1 MRTVPIELAKQL
13 EQAEAMAWQ
22 DMVNAAPQHFIQNT
36 GLALDQIA
44 GNTCICC
51 PGIPFVHFNCALG
64 FGTHQKMVE
73 KELEALISHY
83 QHKKAP
89 LFLFAVQGLHEYLKP
104 MLIDRGFV
112 TAGRWERL
120 FRDNRELR
128 PPAYRIPQKW
138 AIQKVDE
145 TNAETWADFVSVTYG
160 MPLTKDWL
168 LNFAVRK
175 NWAHYL
181 LQEDDKILAV
191 RSMYVGPDNFAFLGI
206 EAPIPGMMT
215 SNYQMDAVL
224 LRQIIKDG
232 LKDGVKR
239 FVADI
244 EMVDEKAATP
254 AYANANMLGF
264 LIPYR
269 RLVYKKMP

>member
-1 MRTVPIELAKQL
+1 MRTVPIELAEQL
-13 EQAEAMAWQ
+13 EKAEAMAWR
-22 DMVNAAPQHFIQNT
+22 DMVSAAPQPFIKNT
-36 GLALDQIA
+36 GLTLDQIA
-44 GNTCICC
+44 GNTCLCC

-73 KELEALISHY
+73 KELDALISHY
-83 QHKKAP
+83 QHKKSP
-89 LFLFAVQGLHEYLKP
+89 LYLFAVQGLHEYLEP

-112 TAGRWERL
+112 PAGRWERL

-128 PPAYRIPQKW
+128 ATAYRIPQKW
-138 AIQKVDE
+138 NIEKVGK
-145 TNAETWADFVSVTYG
+145 TNAEAWADFVSDSYG
-160 MPLTKDWL
+160 IPSTKDWL
-168 LNFAVRK
+168 FNFAVRE
-175 NWAHYL
+175 NWAHYI
-181 LQEDDKILAV
+181 LQEDGKILAV
-191 RSMYVGPDNFAFLGI
+191 RSMFTGPDNFAFLGI

-215 SNYQMDAVL
+215 TNYQMDSL
-224 LRQIIKDG
+224 LLKHIINEG
-232 LKDGVKR
+232 LKAGVKR